1 MQPTKTCCVKCNN
14 FRKFVNLNISYIF
27 NKTVVLSIICSKCG
41 DNNDRICKVKEST
54 EILKIN
60 DLIK

>member
-1 MQPTKTCCVKCNN
+1 M
-14 FRKFVNLNISYIF
+14 NLNISYIF